1 MSEAMPGF
9 SPPTSRVRLSFIAA
23 MEEFRAEGRGTAT
36 DDTMLGREIRD
47 FGLDWQDPERFEA
60 YAGYLRDQAREDAP
74 RRPGYVP
81 STTLWWVDGDEYL
94 GRLAIRHR
102 LTPRLTD
109 LGGHI
114 GYDVKPSARRR
125 GHATAMLAAA
135 LPLARALGIDP
146 ALVTCDESNDGIA
159 AGDRGQRRRAGGQ
172 ARQRTALLGADVLA
186 GPPGSADLGH
196 DLGRDQLQV
205 VQVVQVQHLEVDPRR
220 AELGEGPDPVH
231 DLVRGA
237 DQPLGALGRPDP
249 SRSPRARRASSASS
263 RPQQTVCAAE

>member
-1 MSEAMPGF
+1 MSEALSGF
-9 SPPTSRVRLSFIAA
+9 TPPTSRVRLSFIGA

-36 DDTMLGREIRD
+36 DDTMLGREIRE

-94 GRLAIRHR
+94 GLLAIRHR

-114 GYDVKPSARRR
+114 GYDVKPSARRL

-135 LPLARALGIDP
+135 LPVARSLGIDP
-146 ALVTCDESNDGIA
+146 ALVTCDESNAGSRRVIEGNGGVLEDKRGSELRFWVPTGQPRRGGA
-159 AGDRGQRRRAGGQ
+159 ARIPGPLTRRA
-172 ARQRTALLGADVLA
+172 
-186 GPPGSADLGH
+186 
-196 DLGRDQLQV
+196 RD
-205 VQVVQVQHLEVDPRR
+205 
-220 AELGEGPDPVH
+220 A
-231 DLVRGA
+231 
-237 DQPLGALGRPDP
+237 
-249 SRSPRARRASSASS
+249 
-263 RPQQTVCAAE
+263 